1 MNISGKGVKGC
12 PEEGITNSDWSES
25 MREVFSKEMNTICLT
40 ESEEVAGSMELCP
53 ELYPHL
59 SSSSLDP
66 CSVQVDTKEAY
77 SDLKDDDRLSHI
89 LRFCFLWLI

>member
-1 MNISGKGVKGC
+1 
-12 PEEGITNSDWSES
+12 
-25 MREVFSKEMNTICLT
+25 MREVFSQEMNTICLT
-40 ESEEVAGSMELCP
+40 ESEEVAGSMGLCP
-53 ELYPHL
+53 ELYPLL

-66 CSVQVDTKEAY
+66 CSVQVDTQEAY